1 MNKSDEA
8 PEIVKRWEAAMP
20 RVCWNC
26 DYWMAPKCKKHGGEP
41 PKPFRETDQA
51 CPDWEHAI
59 PF

>member
-1 MNKSDEA
+1 
-8 PEIVKRWEAAMP
+8 
-20 RVCWNC
+20 
-26 DYWMAPKCKKHGGEP
+26 MAPRCKKHGGEP